1 MSGALDSATD
11 KQNSVPTADR
21 TASSPKYIV
30 AQGRE
35 PFSLVRFGVVLWR
48 GLTHLRTY
56 REVLRLILGVSP
68 FQEILQNNPRFAY
81 KYLTDDYLA
90 RGFSVSESAASFMH
104 HYRRLHAL
112 LPDSLLRQIL
122 QEEVTLYVIPE
133 RGDRFALTLGL
144 SRPYDNEGEVT
155 LRLRVDG
162 EIVFVLSFTIVP
174 GWVVE
179 SQAAETCLITRLQ
192 GIKGC
197 FRQIGDATRA
207 MHDVA
212 PARLLLAA
220 LQGVADAFG
229 IGTVAA
235 VPAER
240 QTSYTMDCAL
250 AFKEAYDDLF
260 TELGLTKS
268 KTGFFSSAL
277 PIEQKPLT
285 SIKRGHRVRAKKKR
299 AFKQQV
305 QLACADFF
313 KNSATDAS
321 TLSSH

>member
-1 MSGALDSATD
+1 MSGTIDFPTGNE
-11 KQNSVPTADR
+11 NSTPTANR
-21 TASSPKYIV
+21 TVAGPRYIV
-30 AQGRE
+30 AKSGE
-35 PFSLVRFGVVLWR
+35 PFSLLRFGVVLWR
-48 GLTHLRTY
+48 GLTHLRTH
-56 REVLRLILGVSP
+56 RDVLHLLLSVPP
-68 FQEILQNNPRFAY
+68 FDEIVQKNPRFAY

-90 RGFSVSESAASFMH
+90 RGFSVSDSAACFLH
-104 HYRRLHAL
+104 HYRRLQEL

-122 QEEVTLYVIPE
+122 QEEVTVHAIPE
-133 RGDRFALTLGL
+133 GGERFALTMGL
-144 SRPYDNEGEVT
+144 SRPFDNEGELT

-162 EIVFVLSFTIVP
+162 DIVFVVSFTIVP

-179 SQAAETCLITRLQ
+179 SQAAEVFLITRLQ

-197 FRQIGDATRA
+197 YRQIGDATKA

-235 VPAER
+235 IPADR
-240 QTSYTMDCAL
+240 QTSYSMDCAL

-260 TELGLTKS
+260 TELGLSMNTS
-268 KTGFFSSAL
+268 GFFSSAL

-285 SIKRGHRVRAKKKR
+285 SIKRGHKLRAKKKR
-299 AFKQQV
+299 AFKQQI

-313 KNSATDAS
+313 KASATNPS
-321 TLSSH
+321 TELSN